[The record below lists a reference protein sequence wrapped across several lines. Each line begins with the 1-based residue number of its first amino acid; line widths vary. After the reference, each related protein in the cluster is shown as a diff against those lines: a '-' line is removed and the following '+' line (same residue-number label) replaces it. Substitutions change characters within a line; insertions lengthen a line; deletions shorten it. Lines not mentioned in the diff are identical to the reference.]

1 LLLGLVFGLSYN
13 LIALQWFLGLA
24 PLDWLGFNG
33 LQGNLLAIGA
43 LLFETIHQGLLV
55 AILSCI
61 LHFLPVTIAPYP
73 IFEDGGLKLPALFTV
88 PLVWVMFLNKLGN
101 TPDFLGVPWSM
112 IEYSQYKILPVIQI
126 ADLIGGIGVGFLIV
140 LVNVALAIAA
150 MYLIQQKVGTSK
162 ESATETVE
170 FLSAWALT
178 KRFPGGKKW
187 QVDANYL
194 VAALILIMV
203 LTYGF
208 AKLAGATAQFA
219 NIDASILQPNVNI
232 NMQKTEQRYSLTQ
245 LLDIQMKLLNEAKPG
260 VCIFTESSL
269 PTRLNEQPLLK
280 DLLAN
285 IAKKKSLDII
295 VGAIDTDSTDHLF
308 NAAFGISSDGLVQSR
323 VYHKRY
329 LVPFGEYSPIVNM
342 PEWLRRLT
350 NTPAGSGYT
359 AGREPVVFNLG
370 YGNVSPL
377 ICFETISPELAA
389 ASVRAGGQLLV
400 NISDLAWFH
409 ESLIGEQM
417 IACAVFRAIENRRY
431 FIFAANT
438 GPSAIITA
446 AGAISGE
453 SLQNKQTLLS
463 GKVAFNSSM
472 TLFTKWFMF

>member
-1 LLLGLVFGLSYN
+1 MFGLVFGLSYN
-13 LIALQWFLGLA
+13 LVALQWYLGLA
-24 PLDWLGFNG
+24 PLDWLGFSG
-33 LQGNLLAIGA
+33 LQGNLLAFGA
-43 LLFETIHQGLLV
+43 LLFEAVHQALLV
-55 AILSCI
+55 ALLSCI
-61 LHFLPVTIAPYP
+61 LHFLPVTFAPYP
-73 IFEDGGLKLPALFTV
+73 ILEDGILKLPALFTV
-88 PLVWVMFLNKLGN
+88 PLVWVLFLNKLGN

-140 LVNVALAIAA
+140 LVNVAFAIAGL
-150 MYLIQQKVGTSK
+150 YLLRNFKN
-162 ESATETVE
+162 
-170 FLSAWALT
+170 
-178 KRFPGGKKW
+178 RFSTIKLR
-187 QVDANYL
+187 VRVNCL
-194 VAALILIMV
+194 LAAVILFVV
-203 LTYGF
+203 LAYGF
-208 AKLAGATAQFA
+208 VKLTGAPAQSA
-219 NIDASILQPNVNI
+219 NINACVLQPNVNI
-232 NMQKTEQRYSLTQ
+232 NMQKTEQRYTLAQ
-245 LLDIQMKLLNEAKPG
+245 LLDIQMKLMQEAKPG
-260 VCIFTESSL
+260 LCVFTESSL
-269 PTRLNEQPLLK
+269 PARLNDQPLLK
-280 DLLAN
+280 ALLVD
-285 IAKKKSLDII
+285 IAKKKSLDIV
-295 VGAIDTDSTDHLF
+295 VGAIDTDSSEHLF
-308 NAAFGISSDGLVQSR
+308 NAAFGISSAGLLQSR
-323 VYHKRY
+323 AYHKRY

-370 YGNVSPL
+370 YGKVSPL

-446 AGAISGE
+446 AGAINGE

-472 TLFTKWFMF
+472 TLFTKWFLF